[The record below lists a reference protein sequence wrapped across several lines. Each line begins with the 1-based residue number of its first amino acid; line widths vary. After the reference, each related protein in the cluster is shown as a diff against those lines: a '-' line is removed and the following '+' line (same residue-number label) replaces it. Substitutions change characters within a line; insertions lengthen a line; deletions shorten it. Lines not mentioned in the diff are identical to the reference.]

1 MRNVFLFTIL
11 IMILLS
17 GCRQTRYIPVQ
28 ARVDSVYVEKTEIR
42 FDTVRI
48 KLPADT
54 VYSISTDSSH
64 LETNLSSSDAIIRED
79 GKLFHTLIN
88 KQVDLEKEVVSQER
102 VVEKIVTKDRPIPV
116 EVEKPTPYVPGYY
129 KTINK
134 IFWFLISIIGGG
146 IFLKIKRII

>member
-1 MRNVFLFTIL
+1 MRKNVYLFIL
-11 IMILLS
+11 VIILLS

-28 ARVDSVYVEKTEIR
+28 GKNDSIYIEKTEIR

-79 GKLFHTLIN
+79 GKLYHTLIN
-88 KQVDLEKEVVSQER
+88 KQVDLEKEVVY
-102 VVEKIVTKDRPIPV
+102 KDRIIEKEVKKEIPV
-116 EVEKPTPYVPGYY
+116 IQEVEKPVKYIPGYY

-134 IFWFLISIIGGG
+134 LFWLLISVIGAG
-146 IFLKIKRII
+146 IYLKVKKIV

>member
-11 IMILLS
+11 ILILLS

-48 KLPADT
+48 KLPSDT
-54 VYSISTDSSH
+54 IYATAKDSSH
-64 LETNLSSSDAIIRED
+64 LESSVAVSDAWIDDESVLHHSLR
-79 GKLFHTLIN
+79 N
-88 KQVDLEKEVVSQER
+88 KDVELEKEVVFKDR
-102 VVEKIVTKDRPIPV
+102 VVEKEIRKEIPIIQ
-116 EVEKPTPYVPGYY
+116 EVEKPVRYVPGYY

-134 IFWFLISIIGGG
+134 IFWLLISIIGAG
-146 IFLKIKRII
+146 IYLKIKRII